1 VPFSEVAP
9 EIAVGVNVYRH
20 RVRTPPLSAPRAL
33 LAVVALC
40 VLPFAMSACSSPS
53 KPSSTTTTT
62 TKSASDRTLCTTVQP
77 AQIAATTGL
86 QVSPAQ
92 MTSTKTTVT
101 CTYQGAE
108 LSKSV
113 IIRYGID
120 VTSAEFTS
128 QATKANSQYGPIV
141 RLNNLGDAA
150 YYFTVPSGGAKI
162 VTLVV
167 LHGQA
172 EIVVTSTASLTGNEN
187 LAQLLLFGFSSG
199 E

>member
-1 VPFSEVAP
+1 
-9 EIAVGVNVYRH
+9 VYRH
-20 RVRTPPLSAPRAL
+20 RVRAPRLSVPRAL
-33 LAVVALC
+33 LSVVALGA
-40 VLPFAMSACSSPS
+40 LPCAVSSCSSPS
-53 KPSSTTTTT
+53 KPLSTTTTT
-62 TKSASDRTLCTTVQP
+62 QTSASDKTLCTTVQP
-77 AQIAATTGL
+77 AQVAATTGL
-86 QVSPAQ
+86 PVSPAET
-92 MTSTKTTVT
+92 TSTKTTVT
-101 CTYQGAE
+101 CTYQGTE

-120 VTSAEFTS
+120 VTSSEFTS

-141 RLNNLGDAA
+141 HLNNLGDAA

-172 EIVVTSTASLTGNEN
+172 EVVITSTASPTSNEN
-187 LAQLLLFGFSSG
+187 LAQLILFGFSSG